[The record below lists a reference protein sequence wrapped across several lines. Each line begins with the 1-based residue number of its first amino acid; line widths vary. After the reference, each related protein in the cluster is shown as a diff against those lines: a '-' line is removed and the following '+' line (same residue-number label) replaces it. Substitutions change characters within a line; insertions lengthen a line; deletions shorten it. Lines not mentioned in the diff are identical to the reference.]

1 MTTYSIGGGGE
12 SGMKYPDI
20 SIEEL
25 DDKVETLTK
34 QNEDLKHEIEI
45 LVDIIRDLQWK
56 LDGLS
61 K

>member
-1 MTTYSIGGGGE
+1 MTTYTIGGGGDC
-12 SGMKYPDI
+12 GMKYPDI
-20 SIEEL
+20 TIEEL
-25 DDKVETLTK
+25 DDKVENLLK

-56 LDGLS
+56 LEI

>member
-1 MTTYSIGGGGE
+1 MTTYTIGGGGE

-20 SIEEL
+20 TVEEL
-25 DDKVETLTK
+25 DNKIENLLK

-45 LVDIIRDLQWK
+45 LVEALRDLQWK